1 MNRRGFLK
9 ISSLAAISVFL
20 GDLRMVDAKNF
31 RKKTD
36 FHAHAILPSYIEGLK
51 KLKIDAQAEEGFPI
65 PKWSAENH
73 LKFMEEAGIDF
84 TILSMATPHIYN
96 DKDFQKYRAERFQF
110 LKNLRLLPVNGIVL
124 EQKDGEVGKFVVT
137 TKFEVKA
144 ENLIEFQNLMSD
156 EYFRAVEKNSDV
168 VGMFLTA
175 EKENPNIFHTMNIF
189 KDENS
194 YKNYLNSAEN
204 KNLREKIKNMILSEK
219 NIEYLP
225 TKISMTGKGA
235 RK

>member
-1 MNRRGFLK
+1 M
-9 ISSLAAISVFL
+9 
-20 GDLRMVDAKNF
+20 
-31 RKKTD
+31 
-36 FHAHAILPSYIEGLK
+36 
-51 KLKIDAQAEEGFPI
+51 
-65 PKWSAENH
+65 
-73 LKFMEEAGIDF
+73 
-84 TILSMATPHIYN
+84 
-96 DKDFQKYRAERFQF
+96 
-110 LKNLRLLPVNGIVL
+110 
-124 EQKDGEVGKFVVT
+124 
-137 TKFEVKA
+137 
-144 ENLIEFQNLMSD
+144 MSE

-175 EKENPNIFHTMNIF
+175 KKENPNIFHTMNIF

-204 KNLREKIKNMILSEK
+204 KNLREKIKNMIMLEK